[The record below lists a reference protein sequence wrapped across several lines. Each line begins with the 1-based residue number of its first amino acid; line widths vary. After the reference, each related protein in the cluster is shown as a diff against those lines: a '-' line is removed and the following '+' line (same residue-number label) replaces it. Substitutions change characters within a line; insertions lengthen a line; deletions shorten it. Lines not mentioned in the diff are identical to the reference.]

1 MEEPAAPSAGAE
13 AALLVGAT
21 ALALFGLYGLPWL
34 AVAPN
39 RLLAG
44 EPVGAVGAIGPAAH
58 ALALIAAAAA
68 WRGVPDRV
76 ASVLLTLGVA
86 GAVGAT
92 GIAAADLLQGRP
104 PAARVLLG
112 GGFGVALAAA
122 ILLLALRARA
132 PGRRPAWR
140 AWWPAAALAAALAL
154 LWRWGALDALSLVA
168 EYRAR
173 AEAVQAAVLRHL
185 ALSAAALGLAA
196 VLAVPLGWWA
206 FRSARA
212 EALVGGALSG
222 VQVVPALALFGLLI
236 PLLSAL
242 LGAAPWLRAAGLEA
256 IGAAPAL
263 IAVSAYAALPLW
275 RAVVAGLGAADPAAV
290 AAARAMGMTEGRIAA
305 EIRIPLGLPVFAAG
319 LRVAA
324 VQCIGL
330 ATLGGL
336 VGAGGL
342 GAVVFEGMAQFAAD
356 LILVGALPIVAL
368 ALLADA
374 LLRGLEARVGGR
386 GAP

>member
-1 MEEPAAPSAGAE
+1 VEEPAAPSAGAE
-13 AALLVGAT
+13 AALLIGAA

-92 GIAAADLLQGRP
+92 GIAAPDLLQGRP

-112 GGFGVALAAA
+112 GGFWMALAAA

-132 PGRRPAWR
+132 PGGRAAWR

-263 IAVSAYAALPLW
+263 LAVSAYAALPLW

-342 GAVVFEGMAQFAAD
+342 GAIVFEGMAQFAAD

-368 ALLADA
+368 ALLADT
-374 LLRGLEARVGGR
+374 LLRGLEARAGWR

>member
-1 MEEPAAPSAGAE
+1 LRFGTA
-13 AALLVGAT
+13 
-21 ALALFGLYGLPWL
+21 ALALLGLYGLPWL
-34 AVAPN
+34 SVAAN
-39 RLLAG
+39 RLVAG
-44 EPVGAVGAIGPAAH
+44 APVGAFEAFGPMAH
-58 ALALIAAAAA
+58 AAAVLVAVAA

-76 ASVLLTLGVA
+76 AAVLLTLGIVA
-86 GAVGAT
+86 ALGAT
-92 GIAAADLLQGRP
+92 GRAAGGLLESRP
-104 PAARVLLG
+104 PAARVMLG
-112 GGFGVALAAA
+112 GGFWLALGAAV
-122 ILLLALRARA
+122 LLLALRARA
-132 PGRRPAWR
+132 PGWR
-140 AWWPAAALAAALAL
+140 SWWPAAALAGAVAL
-154 LWRWGALDALSLVA
+154 LWRSGALDALSLVA

-173 AEAVQAAVLRHL
+173 ADLVHAAVLRHL
-185 ALSAAALGLAA
+185 ALSTAALALAA
-196 VLAVPLGWWA
+196 TFAVPLGWWA
-206 FRSARA
+206 FRSGRV
-212 EALVGGALSG
+212 EAAIGGVLNG

-242 LGAAPWLRAAGLEA
+242 LGAVPSLRAAGLEA
-256 IGAAPAL
+256 IGATPAL
-263 IAVSAYAALPLW
+263 LAVAAYAALPLW

-290 AAARAMGMTEGRIAA
+290 AAARAMGMGEARIAA
-305 EIRIPLGLPVFAAG
+305 EVRVPLGLPVFAAG

-374 LLRGLEARVGGR
+374 LLRGLEARAGR
-386 GAP
+386 RRA

>member
-1 MEEPAAPSAGAE
+1 
-13 AALLVGAT
+13 
-21 ALALFGLYGLPWL
+21 
-34 AVAPN
+34 
-39 RLLAG
+39 
-44 EPVGAVGAIGPAAH
+44 
-58 ALALIAAAAA
+58 
-68 WRGVPDRV
+68 
-76 ASVLLTLGVA
+76 
-86 GAVGAT
+86 
-92 GIAAADLLQGRP
+92 
-104 PAARVLLG
+104 
-112 GGFGVALAAA
+112 
-122 ILLLALRARA
+122 
-132 PGRRPAWR
+132 
-140 AWWPAAALAAALAL
+140 PAAALAAAVAL
-154 LWRWGALDALSLVA
+154 LWRGGALDALSLAA

-173 AEAVQAAVLRHL
+173 AGVVHAAVLRHL

-196 VLAVPLGWWA
+196 AAALPLGWWA
-206 FRSARA
+206 FRSGRA
-212 EALVGGALSG
+212 EAAVGGLLNG

-263 IAVSAYAALPLW
+263 LAVSAYAALPLW

-290 AAARAMGMTEGRIAA
+290 AAARAMGMGEARIAA
-305 EIRIPLGLPVFAAG
+305 EVRVPLGLPVFAGG

-356 LILVGALPIVAL
+356 LILLGALPIVAL

-374 LLRGLEARVGGR
+374 LLRGLEARAGR
-386 GAP
+386 RRA

>member
-1 MEEPAAPSAGAE
+1 MAAPERPAPGAE
-13 AALLVGAT
+13 AVLRFGAA

-34 AVAPN
+34 SIAPN
-39 RLLAG
+39 RLVL
-44 EPVGAVGAIGPAAH
+44 GAPLGAADALGFAAH
-58 ALALIAAAAA
+58 ALALLAAVAA
-68 WRGVPDRV
+68 WRGIPDRV
-76 ASVLLTLGVA
+76 ASVLLTLGIPA
-86 GAVGAT
+86 ALGAT
-92 GIAAADLLQGRP
+92 GFASARLLEGRP
-104 PAARVLLG
+104 PAVRVMLG
-112 GGFGVALAAA
+112 GGFWLALGAAC
-122 ILLLALRARA
+122 LLLALRRARGA
-132 PGRRPAWR
+132 PGWR
-140 AWWPAAALAAALAL
+140 SWWPAATLALACAA

-173 AEAVQAAVLRHL
+173 ADRVDAALLRHL
-185 ALSAAALGLAA
+185 VLSAAALGLAA
-196 VLAVPLGWWA
+196 SFAVPLGWWA

-212 EALVGGALSG
+212 EAAIGGALNG

-263 IAVSAYAALPLW
+263 LAVSAYAALPLW
-275 RAVVAGLGAADPAAV
+275 RSVVSGLGAADPAAV
-290 AAARAMGMTEGRIAA
+290 AAARAMGMRDRRIAT
-305 EIRIPLGLPVFAAG
+305 EIRVPLGLPVFAAG

-342 GAVVFEGMAQFAAD
+342 GAIVFEGMAQFAAD

-368 ALLADA
+368 ALGADA
-374 LLRGLEARVGGR
+374 LLRGLEARAGTR
-386 GAP
+386 GA

>member
-1 MEEPAAPSAGAE
+1 MAAFGLATHA
-13 AALLVGAT
+13 AALV
-21 ALALFGLYGLPWL
+21 
-34 AVAPN
+34 V
-39 RLLAG
+39 
-44 EPVGAVGAIGPAAH
+44 
-58 ALALIAAAAA
+58 AAAA

-76 ASVLLTLGVA
+76 AAVLLTLSIA
-86 GAVGAT
+86 GAVWAIGL
-92 GIAAADLLQGRP
+92 AAHGLLEGRP
-104 PAARVLLG
+104 RAARAMLG
-112 GGFGVALAAA
+112 GGFWLALGATA
-122 ILLLALRARA
+122 LLLALRARA
-132 PGRRPAWR
+132 PGWR
-140 AWWPAAALAAALAL
+140 AWWPVAALAL
-154 LWRWGALDALSLVA
+154 AVAVLWRWGALDALSLVA

-173 AEAVQAAVLRHL
+173 ADAVQAAVWQHL
-185 ALSAAALGLAA
+185 ALAVAALGLAA
-196 VLAVPLGWWA
+196 AVAVPLGWWA
-206 FRSARA
+206 FRSGWV
-212 EALVGGALSG
+212 EAAVGGALNG
-222 VQVVPALALFGLLI
+222 LQVVPALALFGLLI

-242 LGAAPWLRAAGLEA
+242 LGAAPWLRAVGVEA

-263 IAVSAYAALPLW
+263 LAVSAYAALPLW

-305 EIRIPLGLPVFAAG
+305 EVRVPLGLPVFAGG

-374 LLRGLEARVGGR
+374 LLRGLETRAGR
-386 GAP
+386 RRA

>member
-1 MEEPAAPSAGAE
+1 MPETALRIGAA
-13 AALLVGAT
+13 
-21 ALALFGLYGLPWL
+21 ALALLGLYGLPWL
-34 AVAPN
+34 GVAAN

-44 EPVGAVGAIGPAAH
+44 EPVGAASALGFAAQATA
-58 ALALIAAAAA
+58 ALVAAVSA
-68 WRGVPDRV
+68 WRGVPDRAASLLLVLWV
-76 ASVLLTLGVA
+76 AALA
-86 GAVGAT
+86 GAT
-92 GIAAADLLQGRP
+92 GFAAARLLVGRP
-104 PAARVLLG
+104 PAARVSLG
-112 GGFGVALAAA
+112 GGFWLALAAA
-122 ILLLALRARA
+122 VLLLALRGAARA
-132 PGRRPAWR
+132 PRGWR
-140 AWWPAAALAAALAL
+140 AWWPAVALAAAFAL
-154 LWRWGALDALSLVA
+154 LWRWGAFDALSLAA

-173 AEAVQAAVLRHL
+173 ADAVHAAVLRHL

-196 VLAVPLGWWA
+196 AFAVPLGWWA

-212 EALVGGALSG
+212 EGAIGGVLNG

-242 LGAAPWLRAAGLEA
+242 LSVAPFLRSVGLEA
-256 IGAAPAL
+256 IGATPAL
-263 IAVSAYAALPLW
+263 LAVSAYAALPLW

-290 AAARAMGMTEGRIAA
+290 EAARAMGMGEGRVAA
-305 EIRIPLGLPVFAAG
+305 EVRLPLGLPVFAAG

-342 GAVVFEGMAQFAAD
+342 GAIVFEGMAQFAAD
-356 LILVGALPIVAL
+356 LILLGALPIVGL

-374 LLRGLEARVGGR
+374 LLRGVEARAA
-386 GAP
+386 GARAA

>member
-1 MEEPAAPSAGAE
+1 VLAPDRAAPGAE
-13 AALLVGAT
+13 AVLRSGAA
-21 ALALFGLYGLPWL
+21 ALAMFGLYGLPWL
-34 AVAPN
+34 SVAPN
-39 RLLAG
+39 RLVL
-44 EPVGAVGAIGPAAH
+44 GAPLGAADALGPAVHGLA
-58 ALALIAAAAA
+58 ALLAVAA
-68 WRGVPDRV
+68 WRGVSDRV
-76 ASVLLTLGVA
+76 ASGLLTLGVA
-86 GAVGAT
+86 AAVGAT
-92 GIAAADLLQGRP
+92 GSAAAHLLEGRP
-104 PAARVLLG
+104 PAVRVMLG
-112 GGFGVALAAA
+112 GGFWLALGAACS
-122 ILLLALRARA
+122 LLALRGARA
-132 PGRRPAWR
+132 PGRRS
-140 AWWPAAALAAALAL
+140 WWPAAALAVAVAA

-173 AEAVQAAVLRHL
+173 ADRVDAALLRHL

-196 VLAVPLGWWA
+196 AFAAPLGWWA

-212 EALVGGALSG
+212 EAAIGGALNG

-256 IGAAPAL
+256 IGATPAL
-263 IAVSAYAALPLW
+263 LAVSAYAALPLW
-275 RAVVAGLGAADPAAV
+275 RAVVSGLGAADPAAV
-290 AAARAMGMTEGRIAA
+290 AAARAMGMGEGRIAA
-305 EIRIPLGLPVFAAG
+305 EVRVPLGLPVFAAA

-356 LILVGALPIVAL
+356 LILVGALPIVGL
-368 ALLADA
+368 ALLADM
-374 LLRGLEARVGGR
+374 LLRGLEARVGAR
-386 GAP
+386 GA